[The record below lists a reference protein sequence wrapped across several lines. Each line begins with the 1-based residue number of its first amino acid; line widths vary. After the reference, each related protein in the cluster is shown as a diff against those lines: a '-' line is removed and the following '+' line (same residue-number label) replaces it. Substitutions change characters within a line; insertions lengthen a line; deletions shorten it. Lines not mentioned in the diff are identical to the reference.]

1 MLNPRSSTTA
11 RYLIRA
17 LVIGAAVL
25 LGACPRMITDSGYV
39 LTVSPAAANLFV
51 DDSMRFTARLMDGNG
66 AEVKAPSSW
75 TIDNA
80 QVASVDTLGMVHALA
95 PGSATIHISGRGASA
110 TASLVVAVDS
120 GRTLTIAPSGADVYV
135 SSTEQFR
142 ATLKDRNGRTLSA
155 PLAWESNNTAVA
167 TVNAGGLVTGVA
179 AGTATIQVTA
189 RGLVAAAPVTV
200 SPMPASVVL
209 VGAGD
214 IASCSSTA
222 DEATANLLDG
232 IPGTVFTAGDNAYE
246 NGAAAD
252 YANCYNP
259 SWGRHKARTHPAP
272 GNHEYSTA
280 GAAGYF
286 GYFGAA
292 AGDPDKGYY
301 SYTLGAWHIIVLNS
315 NLATNAGSPQETWLR
330 ADLAARPVKCT
341 LAIWH
346 HPRFSSG
353 PHGSSTAVQ
362 PLWDDLYAANADV
375 VIVGHD
381 HLYERFAPQTPTGQ
395 ADAARGIREFV
406 AGTGGAGLYVFAT
419 PAPNSQVKN
428 NTTHGVLKLTLY
440 GDRYDWKF
448 VPVAGSS
455 FTDSGTGR
463 CH

>member
-1 MLNPRSSTTA
+1 
-11 RYLIRA
+11 
-17 LVIGAAVL
+17 
-25 LGACPRMITDSGYV
+25 MITDSGYV

-80 QVASVDTLGMVHALA
+80 QVATVDTLGMVHALA

-110 TASLVVAVDS
+110 TASL
-120 GRTLTIAPSGADVYV
+120 
-135 SSTEQFR
+135 
-142 ATLKDRNGRTLSA
+142 
-155 PLAWESNNTAVA
+155 
-167 TVNAGGLVTGVA
+167 
-179 AGTATIQVTA
+179 
-189 RGLVAAAPVTV
+189 
-200 SPMPASVVL
+200 VL

-330 ADLAARPVKCT
+330 ADLAPRPVKCT